1 MLRLNITSRSV
12 VRWYLGV
19 ALTLTA
25 LSGILHWV
33 VTPPTGL
40 VRTFYADVGFAGEPL
55 FQDRT
60 TEVSLAFLDEDPTLP
75 RRLFSVHWH
84 GFWYLPHAQ
93 TVDLYAGADDRVD
106 VLVDRRLVLRRNPVV
121 GMHTTGETIRLA
133 AGAHEIIV
141 RYEQDRGGTGL
152 NIQQAGEGGDPGPF
166 LPTQLFPQRPDTQ
179 DYLLATGTSLV
190 VRSTVVLW
198 LVLAIGVL
206 LVVTA
211 WAAVRV
217 SPYVA
222 RPGRRA
228 LHSWRTVQG
237 VFERVTGR
245 TIAQTC
251 HIFSLAA
258 LAVAQPLF
266 DVVSQE
272 PAFFVARNTTAPGL
286 AAMVAVVCFALPS
299 VLVAIEF
306 ALARLSAAVSG
317 VAHGVVLT
325 MLWAGL
331 LMPIMKRFEGV
342 SAATA
347 MGSALLVAGAV
358 ALAYRRFGAVRTFMT
373 ALSPAIVVV
382 PAVFLMN
389 PTVQEAV
396 VRTDAMFGPA
406 TVTKAPPVVVVV
418 FDEFPVSSLMDR
430 DHGID
435 RVRYPHFARLADTAG
450 WYRNASTVSSQ
461 TVWAVPAIAT
471 GTYPL
476 ERNAV
481 PTRRYYPNN
490 LFTML
495 SASYRMTVF
504 GRFQQLCPANRC
516 TYDLEVQDSLSGLV
530 ADLSVVYAHVIA
542 PDSVAAQLPPILG
555 DWRDFATA
563 RRFRN
568 EGGERRLFD
577 RTSELDRFIETIT
590 SEHEGQLYFLHT
602 LTPHM
607 PFEYVPSGHRY
618 DAPDY
623 QGHLEGGERL
633 FLNSDPWLS
642 RVLQQ
647 RHLLQVG
654 FADRFVGK
662 LLDRLTAQGIFDET
676 LLIITADH
684 GTSFQHGK
692 PRRSSTEG
700 TRAEVMLVPLIIKLP
715 GQITGH
721 VSDQNVET
729 VDIVPTIASVLS
741 TTVPYDVDGR
751 SILDSTQ
758 PQRAHKT
765 FIRRNYDRVVS
776 LEEHP
781 PNLEDRYVG
790 LEERLRDFESGL
802 YALGP
807 HASLVG
813 RSLSSVDVRTDNEI
827 LLHLENLAR
836 FDDVDLKG
844 HTLPLYV
851 RGTLA
856 DGLAERVSVAI
867 AVNGSIVATTQSYLE
882 QGVWIFSSMIPEEAL
897 TRGANE
903 VKVFVVDGDGDESV
917 LRLAT
922 ESHP

>member
-1 MLRLNITSRSV
+1 
-12 VRWYLGV
+12 
-19 ALTLTA
+19 
-25 LSGILHWV
+25 
-33 VTPPTGL
+33 
-40 VRTFYADVGFAGEPL
+40 
-55 FQDRT
+55 
-60 TEVSLAFLDEDPTLP
+60 
-75 RRLFSVHWH
+75 
-84 GFWYLPHAQ
+84 
-93 TVDLYAGADDRVD
+93 
-106 VLVDRRLVLRRNPVV
+106 
-121 GMHTTGETIRLA
+121 
-133 AGAHEIIV
+133 
-141 RYEQDRGGTGL
+141 
-152 NIQQAGEGGDPGPF
+152 
-166 LPTQLFPQRPDTQ
+166 
-179 DYLLATGTSLV
+179 
-190 VRSTVVLW
+190 
-198 LVLAIGVL
+198 
-206 LVVTA
+206 
-211 WAAVRV
+211 
-217 SPYVA
+217 
-222 RPGRRA
+222 
-228 LHSWRTVQG
+228 
-237 VFERVTGR
+237 
-245 TIAQTC
+245 
-251 HIFSLAA
+251 
-258 LAVAQPLF
+258 
-266 DVVSQE
+266 
-272 PAFFVARNTTAPGL
+272 
-286 AAMVAVVCFALPS
+286 
-299 VLVAIEF
+299 
-306 ALARLSAAVSG
+306 
-317 VAHGVVLT
+317 
-325 MLWAGL
+325 
-331 LMPIMKRFEGV
+331 
-342 SAATA
+342 
-347 MGSALLVAGAV
+347 
-358 ALAYRRFGAVRTFMT
+358 
-373 ALSPAIVVV
+373 
-382 PAVFLMN
+382 
-389 PTVQEAV
+389 
-396 VRTDAMFGPA
+396 
-406 TVTKAPPVVVVV
+406 
-418 FDEFPVSSLMDR
+418 
-430 DHGID
+430 
-435 RVRYPHFARLADTAG
+435 
-450 WYRNASTVSSQ
+450 
-461 TVWAVPAIAT
+461 
-471 GTYPL
+471 
-476 ERNAV
+476 
-481 PTRRYYPNN
+481 
-490 LFTML
+490 
-495 SASYRMTVF
+495 
-504 GRFQQLCPANRC
+504 
-516 TYDLEVQDSLSGLV
+516 
-530 ADLSVVYAHVIA
+530 
-542 PDSVAAQLPPILG
+542 
-555 DWRDFATA
+555 
-563 RRFRN
+563 
-568 EGGERRLFD
+568 
-577 RTSELDRFIETIT
+577 
-590 SEHEGQLYFLHT
+590 
-602 LTPHM
+602 M

-836 FDDVDLKG
+836 FDDVDLEG

-882 QGVWIFSSMIPEEAL
+882 QGVWIFTSMIPEEAL
-897 TRGANE
+897 TRGANA